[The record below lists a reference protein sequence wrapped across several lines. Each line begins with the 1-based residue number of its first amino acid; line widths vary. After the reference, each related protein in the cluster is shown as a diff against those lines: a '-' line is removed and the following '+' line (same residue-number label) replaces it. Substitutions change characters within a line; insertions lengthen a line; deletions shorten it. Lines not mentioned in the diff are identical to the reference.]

1 MDYFLTKEK
10 YMIVH
15 QHPKSGVSIEF
26 FDSLDEAKQ
35 AFYNNGFTCIDA
47 SLVKVID
54 STDQEA
60 F

>member
-15 QHPKSGVSIEF
+15 QHPTTGITVQF

-35 AFYNNGFTCIDA
+35 AFYNNGFVCIDA